1 MTWLHAACVSGVT
14 GLHSVDVWVSGLSV
28 QVVVDGDAAVADG
41 VAVAVADDA
50 AVEGLLAGVG
60 VADVTRRVLKIV
72 DGDGRSQ
79 G

>member
-28 QVVVDGDAAVADG
+28 QVVDGDAAVADG
-41 VAVAVADDA
+41 VAVAVVDGA